1 VSNTFLI
8 VALVALVAVAALRRL
23 QDARPTPLLVVAF
36 VLVLAGVIA
45 VEQPLLGY
53 GLMGAGAAALV
64 VDAVLKRRG
73 KR

>member
-8 VALVALVAVAALRRL
+8 VTRL